1 MNDYYLI
8 QTGSKD
14 GQMLFL
20 QTYKN
25 RIIRDV
31 EFSEGTL
38 FLKEEVKQYLKMGYT
53 VWPYIHLKQRSY
65 YVVDADSCDPSVIL
79 KID

>member
-14 GQMLFL
+14 GRMLFL
-20 QTYKN
+20 QTHKN

-38 FLKEEVKQYLKMGYT
+38 FQKEEVKQYLKKDYT

-65 YVVDADSCDPSVIL
+65 YVVDVDCFDPNVTL